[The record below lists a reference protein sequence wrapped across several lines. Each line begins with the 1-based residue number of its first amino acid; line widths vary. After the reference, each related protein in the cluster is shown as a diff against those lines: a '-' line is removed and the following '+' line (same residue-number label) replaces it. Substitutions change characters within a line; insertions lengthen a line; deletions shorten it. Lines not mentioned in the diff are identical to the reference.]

1 MSSEILLRRSIQ
13 RLLYEEIIRGRKL
26 DKYSTVLRRH
36 VINAIKDEEIR
47 SHFSQTGKAQFKL
60 QDVPELDDIEYL
72 RDVIVNLEDSGNPNR
87 VAAHASYEFDLD
99 ASPKQRTTSDLIVT
113 IRVDKNFE
121 DRVLGIVHEELSD
134 SVRHELEHSSQD
146 TEELM
151 DCQRQVPDAN
161 IWDTLGKARSY
172 YLCPAE
178 KKAHI
183 VGFMKRAKQ
192 KKKMVVDVLDNELL
206 AIYQM
211 GLDNGHDEKEIDL
224 LMADIRSEYREY
236 LKTRYPKAEMN

>member
-1 MSSEILLRRSIQ
+1 MWSETLLRRSIKH
-13 RLLYEEIIRGRKL
+13 LLYEEVIRGRKL
-26 DKYSTVLRRH
+26 DRYSTVLRRH

-47 SHFSQTGKAQFKL
+47 AHFSQTGEAQFKL

-72 RDVIVNLEDSGNPNR
+72 RDVIVNLEDSGDSNR

-99 ASPKQRTTSDLIVT
+99 ATAEQRTTSDLIVT
-113 IRVDKNFE
+113 IRVDRDFE

-134 SVRHELEHSSQD
+134 SVRHELEHSSQT

-151 DCQRQVPDAN
+151 DCQRKVPDAN

-178 KKAHI
+178 KKAH
-183 VGFMKRAKQ
+183 VAGFMKRAKQ
-192 KKKMVVDVLDNELL
+192 KKKLVADVLDNELL

-211 GLDNGHDEKEIDL
+211 GLDSGHDEQELDL
-224 LMADIRSEYREY
+224 LMTDIRNEYREY
-236 LKTRYPKAEMN
+236 LKTRYPKAEMD

>member
-1 MSSEILLRRSIQ
+1 MSSETLLRKSIQ
-13 RLLYEEIIRGRKL
+13 RLLHEEVIRGRKL
-26 DKYSTVLRRH
+26 DRYSTILRRH
-36 VINAIKDEEIR
+36 VINAIKDEEVR
-47 SHFSQTGKAQFKL
+47 DHFSQTGEAKFKL

-72 RDVIVNLEDSGNPNR
+72 RDVIVNLEDSGDLNR

-99 ASPKQRTTSDLIVT
+99 ASVEQRTTSDLIVT
-113 IRVDKNFE
+113 IRVDRDFE

-134 SVRHELEHSSQD
+134 SVRHELEHSSQT

-151 DCQRQVPDAN
+151 DCQRKVPDAN

-183 VGFMKRAKQ
+183 AGFMKRAKQ
-192 KKKMVVDVLDNELL
+192 KKKMAVDVLDNELL

-211 GLDNGHDEKEIDL
+211 GLDNGHDKQELDL
-224 LMADIRSEYREY
+224 LMVNIRDEYREY
-236 LKTRYPKAEMN
+236 LKIRYPKAEVA